1 MVCLFSSDSSF
12 RNSVASNRAFFK
24 AAISAE
30 RSAISFKVVA
40 LSDSMLLLSAVI
52 SSTFSFALSRS
63 VTLAFMRVS
72 QNSFCDCSACAS
84 AARRSRRSLMMERTF
99 TKWSSEAQARAA
111 AVARSLLP
119 RRRAEARSTST
130 ARCATAAEASAAS
143 PREPPNC
150 RREAAAPARPPL
162 PLCSPTSLS
171 LALHEGAALDVSCSR
186 ASAIAVSSPARTR
199 ERWSQRT
206 ALASQSSR
214 SSCRNARSAS
224 FSFVSWLLSSCA
236 SFICSVLKSAILLFS
251 RLSFSM
257 AFFRFLLPRPLLS
270 KATCASNSAV
280 SISFFFT
287 VSIARS
293 SVSWCS
299 TSCEWY
305 S

>member
-111 AVARSLLP
+111 AVARSLLF
-119 RRRAEARSTST
+119 RRWAEACSAST
-130 ARCATAAEASAAS
+130 ARRATAK
-143 PREPPNC
+143 
-150 RREAAAPARPPL
+150 EAALASSLEPRICKKEAACSSLRAPAAPEPARALL
-162 PLCSPTSLS
+162 PVCKPTSFS
-171 LALHEGAALDVSCSR
+171 LALHEGAALDVSSCR
-186 ASAIAVSSPARTR
+186 ASAMALSSPARIL
-199 ERWSQRT
+199 ERWSQRPAFSSHWAFST
-206 ALASQSSR
+206 ARNSS
-214 SSCRNARSAS
+214 SAV
-224 FSFVSWLLSSCA
+224 FSFVSWVLSCWA
-236 SFICSVLKSAILLFS
+236 CSFTSVL
-251 RLSFSM
+251 
-257 AFFRFLLPRPLLS
+257 
-270 KATCASNSAV
+270 
-280 SISFFFT
+280 
-287 VSIARS
+287 
-293 SVSWCS
+293 
-299 TSCEWY
+299 
-305 S
+305 